1 MFGMRTLFS
10 RAAEIEDSRV
20 GRKNFNFMRI
30 INAIRDIPF
39 AAADSALSRIGWGHE
54 RRPYATEQTSIG
66 QLGGV
71 TSPTHD
77 RRRDRTP
84 YGGLHLA
91 LKASIVYYSIR

>member
-39 AAADSALSRIGWGHE
+39 AAADSALSRIG
-54 RRPYATEQTSIG
+54 
-66 QLGGV
+66 
-71 TSPTHD
+71 
-77 RRRDRTP
+77 
-84 YGGLHLA
+84 
-91 LKASIVYYSIR
+91 